1 MSSKGKSKA
10 LTNFAS
16 SGAREA
22 GSYLAKQFGADKKTI
37 KQIGDLSAKAG
48 SYLRSFIPFNEGGK
62 VRTAPM
68 VRVSGYVR
76 GGMVVLRKVK
86 APKKAPTRKTK
97 K

>member
-1 MSSKGKSKA
+1 MSFKGKSKP

-16 SGAREA
+16 SGGREV
-22 GSYLAKQFGADKKTI
+22 GTYLAKKLGADSKTV

-48 SYLRSFIPFNEGGK
+48 SYLRSFIPFEAGGK

-76 GGMVVLRKVK
+76 GGMVVLKKVK
-86 APKKAPTRKTK
+86 APKKAPKRKGK

>member
-16 SGAREA
+16 SGGREV
-22 GSYLAKQFGADKKTI
+22 GTYLAKKLGADSKTV

-48 SYLRSFIPFNEGGK
+48 SYLRSFIPFEAGGK

-68 VRVSGYVR
+68 VRVSGYVK
-76 GGMVVLRKVK
+76 GGVVVLRTVK
-86 APKKAPTRKTK
+86 APKKAPKRKGK